1 MENDIVLL
9 KKEGKIATITFN
21 RPEASN
27 ALSVP
32 IYDKVIALLK
42 ECEADEEVN
51 VVVFTGT
58 GKHFSAGGDIRGF
71 KLAIEEKR
79 GINIEIVRKAAEM
92 IKTIRRFPK
101 PTVAMVNGAAA
112 GAGCSTA
119 LACDFRVAA
128 PSTKFVMAFVNMG
141 FSGDT
146 GGLYNLQRIVG
157 LARATEMMMTG
168 LPVKGEE
175 AYRIGLANLLAEEG
189 KLEETAYG
197 FAQTLA
203 SKPGFA
209 LRKQKELISEFFLA
223 DFDAYLEKEAQFMS
237 ASGNTQDYVEAVNA
251 FLEKRTP
258 HFIGK

>member
-9 KKEGKIATITFN
+9 KKEGKIATITLN

-32 IYDKVIALLK
+32 IYDKIINMMK
-42 ECEADEEVN
+42 DCEADEN
-51 VVVFTGT
+51 ITAIVFTGA

-79 GINIEIVRKAAEM
+79 GVNIDIVRKAASM
-92 IKTIRRFPK
+92 IATIRRCPK
-101 PTVAMVNGAAA
+101 PTIAMVNGVAA

-119 LACDFRVAA
+119 LACDFRVAT
-128 PSTKFVMAFVNMG
+128 PSSKFIMAFVNMG

-146 GGLYNLQRIVG
+146 GGLYNLQRTVG
-157 LARATEMMMTG
+157 LARATEFLMTG

-175 AYRIGLANLLAEEG
+175 AHEIGLANLLAEDG
-189 KLEETAYG
+189 KLEETTYE
-197 FAQTLA
+197 FANFLA

-209 LRKQKELISEFFLA
+209 HRKQKALLDEFFYA
-223 DFDAYLEKEAQFMS
+223 DMDAYLEKEAQFMS
-237 ASGNTQDYVEAVNA
+237 ASGDTQDYVEAVNA
-251 FLEKRTP
+251 FLEKRKP
-258 HFIGK
+258 NFIGR